1 MPSIADAIAAYERHD
16 FGAARAIAAALLP
29 SGHPQ
34 AHYLLGLLHS
44 YGEGGP
50 ADPAAAA
57 AHFRHAAD
65 AGHPGAMFSL
75 AALHAQGRGV
85 APSFA
90 DARTWYARAAEAGN
104 PDGLY
109 QLGVMH
115 EQGQGG
121 PPDLGAAAAHWERA
135 AAAGHPRA
143 MTALGRLY
151 ADGGPGRSVDP
162 GLAAYWF
169 FQAWQAGEDEAEHDI
184 VRVRDAL
191 HGAADAGSASAQLAL
206 GLLLCFGHDDPA
218 SAAPWFDLAA
228 AQDHPEGVRMLAY
241 LYETGK
247 GVPADPQRAEHL
259 YRRAADLDDPLA
271 RQRLGLGQRGA

>member
-1 MPSIADAIAAYERHD
+1 MPSIADAVAAYERHD
-16 FGAARAIAAALLP
+16 FAAARSLAAALLP
-29 SGHPQ
+29 SNHTQ
-34 AHYLLGLLHS
+34 AHYLLGLMHS

-50 ADPAAAA
+50 ADPASAAS
-57 AHFRHAAD
+57 HFRAAAD
-65 AGHPGAMFSL
+65 AGHPGAMFNL
-75 AALHAQGRGV
+75 AALFAQGRGV
-85 APSFA
+85 PQSFA
-90 DARTWYARAAEAGN
+90 EARAWYARAAEAGN

-115 EQGQGG
+115 QHGQGV
-121 PPDLGAAAAHWERA
+121 PADLDAAAAHWERA
-135 AAAGHPRA
+135 ASAGQPRA

-184 VRVRDAL
+184 IHVRDAL
-191 HGAADAGSASAQLAL
+191 EAAADGGSASAQLAL
-206 GLLLCFGHDDPA
+206 GLVLCFGHDDPA
-218 SAAPWFDLAA
+218 AAAPWFDLAA

-247 GVPADPQRAEHL
+247 GVPPDAGRADAL
-259 YRRAADLDDPLA
+259 YRRAAELGDPLA
-271 RQRLGLGQRGA
+271 LTRLRRE